1 MTLGVVIPVYRGGGT
16 IGGVVEALYRFSEAR
31 RLMCRV
37 VLVEDMSGDGSR
49 EEVLKLAAR
58 YTGVTAV
65 LPERNVGQQRALLMG
80 LQQLEDCDMVATMDD
95 DGAHPVELL
104 DALMEGIRQGAE
116 LCYAVP
122 VRKGYSPLRRTGS
135 LFRDFLFSLLAGKPR
150 GVRVSAF
157 RVMTGDLALRLR
169 AEPDG
174 FIYLSAAAFA
184 HRPRASFVTYE
195 AKPEAASGYTFTKL
209 LRLYAGL
216 VLHYTPLKALH
227 RMKAA
232 ADCPRAVLPGRGT
245 LWQP

>member
-16 IGGVVEALYRFSEAR
+16 IGGVVEALYRFAEAR
-31 RLMCRV
+31 RLACRL

-49 EEVLKLAAR
+49 EEVLKLAER

-65 LPERNVGQQRALLMG
+65 LPEQNVGQQRALLMG
-80 LQQLEDCDMVATMDD
+80 LQALKDCDLVATMDD

-104 DALMEGIRQGAE
+104 DALMEGIRQGAQ

-122 VRKGYSPLRRTGS
+122 VRKGYSPLRRVGS
-135 LFRDFLFSLLAGKPR
+135 LLRDALFSISTGKPR
-150 GVRVSAF
+150 GIKVSAF
-157 RVMTGDLALRLR
+157 RVMTGDLARRLR

-184 HRPRASFVTYE
+184 HRPKASFIPYE
-195 AKPEAASGYTFTKL
+195 AGPQAASSYTFSKL
-209 LRLYAGL
+209 MRLYAGL
-216 VLHYTPLKALH
+216 VLHYTPLKVLA
-227 RMKAA
+227 KKKVTAE
-232 ADCPRAVLPGRGT
+232 CPRAVLPGRGN